1 MMTRKVNILHKTSN
15 ETYLLDKLLQVT
27 GRGHVRGCNK
37 NKGNIRS
44 KFKDSKFSYTCS

>member
-1 MMTRKVNILHKTSN
+1 MMTCKVNILHKTSN

-27 GRGHVRGCNK
+27 GKGHVRGCTK

-44 KFKDSKFSYTCS
+44 TIQGFKF